1 MLLSYRASHI
11 CDGAGF
17 LFENFGP
24 IGEQRDE
31 EAGKPVDT
39 SGKLNSWIDADGP
52 AASSVD
58 LEKDLAIE
66 EQGEKL
72 EPRKIVLPAQ
82 LFDVLRRR
90 QHGQDGGNLRIA
102 DFEQRAGARRFEDHL
117 VTAPSHICEAR

>member
-1 MLLSYRASHI
+1 MPAFRA
-11 CDGAGF
+11 ARV
-17 LFENFGP
+17 
-24 IGEQRDE
+24 EQKIVKIPKNEIVIALGRSK
-31 EAGKPVDT
+31 A
-39 SGKLNSWIDADGP
+39 A

-72 EPRKIVLPAQ
+72 EPRKIVLPTQ

-102 DFEQRAGARRFEDHL
+102 DFEQRAGARGFEDHL

>member
-1 MLLSYRASHI
+1 V
-11 CDGAGF
+11 
-17 LFENFGP
+17 
-24 IGEQRDE
+24 EQKIVKIPKNEIAIALGRSK
-31 EAGKPVDT
+31 A
-39 SGKLNSWIDADGP
+39 A

-90 QHGQDGGNLRIA
+90 QHGQDGGNLRISHR
-102 DFEQRAGARRFEDHL
+102 RAAIRGSSRYRAVAYMRSAIRQQHRCRAVAYAANNRASAF
-117 VTAPSHICEAR
+117 R